1 MSSRLYGWKLG
12 RHKGLNGAYDFR
24 MIVEPDMSNHVIY
37 DDVFG
42 VFKDRFVALREAG
55 AYDKVVA
62 VENKHWGD
70 SE

>member
-1 MSSRLYGWKLG
+1 MNPAFECPAASMGGSW
-12 RHKGLNGAYDFR
+12 GAYDFR